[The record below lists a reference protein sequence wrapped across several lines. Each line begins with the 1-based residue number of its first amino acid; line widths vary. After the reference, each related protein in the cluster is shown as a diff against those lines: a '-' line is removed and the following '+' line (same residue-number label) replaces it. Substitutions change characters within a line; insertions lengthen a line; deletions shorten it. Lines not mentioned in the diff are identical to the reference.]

1 MRYVMI
7 LTTLLSGALLCGAAA
22 AESQVPPDSAA
33 IEEWIEQLDS
43 DAFWVR
49 ERASENLRRAGGA
62 ALDPLTQAAESPV
75 AEVSARAAR
84 ILLELSETSN
94 RDVALV
100 ALQRLA
106 HLNNRRWERDAA
118 IAVLERMQE
127 EKAVAE
133 LNRMGATVRGE
144 HHAGGG
150 IIVLELNLGDEYR
163 GGDEGLKFVG
173 DLKSLQTL
181 RAYHAPIT
189 DQGLKE
195 LKPPPSLVLAQF
207 YGTQITDAGLQA
219 FRESFPDIH
228 VDFGRGA
235 FLGVRGLE
243 PPNPAQVSDV
253 IRGSAADAAGI
264 MRGDVI
270 TKVDGQPVKDFQELK
285 ERIGKHRAG
294 DKATLEVSRNGQNL
308 TKQVVLGR
316 WQ

>member
-1 MRYVMI
+1 MRFTVI
-7 LTTLLSGALLCGAAA
+7 VIGLLSVSWLCGLAA
-22 AESQVPPDSAA
+22 AESQSPPDPGS
-33 IEEWIEQLDS
+33 IDEWIEQLNS

-49 ERASENLRRAGGA
+49 ERASENLRRAGSA
-62 ALDPLTQAAESPV
+62 ALDPLAKAAESPV
-75 AEVSARAAR
+75 PEVSARAAR
-84 ILLELSETSN
+84 ILLELSETSD
-94 RDVALV
+94 REVALV

-106 HLNNRRWERDAA
+106 HLDNRRWEREAA
-118 IAVLERMQE
+118 IAVLERIQE

-144 HHAGGG
+144 HHTGGG
-150 IIVLELNLGDEYR
+150 IIVLELHLGDEYR
-163 GGDEGLKFVG
+163 GGDEGLKYVG

-181 RAYHAPIT
+181 RVYHAPIT
-189 DQGLKE
+189 DQGLKK
-195 LKPPPSLVLAQF
+195 LDPPPGLALAQF
-207 YGTQITDAGLQA
+207 YGTQVTDEGLNA
-219 FRESFPDIH
+219 FREAFPEIH

-264 MRGDVI
+264 LRGDVI
-270 TKVDGQPVKDFQELK
+270 TKVDGQPVKNFQELK

-308 TKQVVLGR
+308 TKKVVLGR